1 MAEDKELNI
10 HYLKI
15 YNETKNIGEIHRLEN
30 GVDVSYR
37 FFKIENNKEII
48 IDPPEGDERHYY
60 ATHSVGSNE
69 PISVQNEISVFKV
82 GSEELF
88 ITIPKL
94 QAIPIGQNQDLV
106 LKKADHEIV
115 TQVALIFNKL
125 THNEKKEVVSS
136 IEQSNHP
143 LMTLEGKKQSTASV
157 DEVQQAIEAI
167 LARKPT
173 SIEEGFYK
181 TIDSKE
187 EFGISRFVADRV
199 YHMPQ
204 LLKNIELKRQRGTNT
219 YILQSEQKDSSGS
232 SIRLEHRILASCP
245 EEATKISEI
254 VVKRLQGVQNKI
266 WMAAWQL
273 ANQLARF
280 TYTCELTK
288 LMKLCYPERD
298 AHFNSAEK
306 IEFYE
311 HLRGLENTKI
321 IFKRKRKKSSR
332 SKNKSKEEYIEY
344 EIRLLEIHGK
354 IAAHDCYPNEITLT
368 ILNSAAFQEE
378 KTAFLGTAIKN
389 KTLELH
395 SDDVSLALWVQTRK
409 SQRMN
414 ENFIKLERDSL
425 YRLAGLQKTSETNR
439 SHANKLLLV
448 KLRRLLD
455 KGIIVSVPEK
465 IEKIVVLQIR

>member
-1 MAEDKELNI
+1 MSEDKELNVQ
-10 HYLKI
+10 YLKI

-30 GVDVSYR
+30 GVGVSFRY
-37 FFKIENNKEII
+37 FKIENNKEVI
-48 IDPPEGDERHYY
+48 IDPPEGDERNYY
-60 ATHSVGSNE
+60 AIPPVNSNE
-69 PISVQNEISVFKV
+69 LHSVQNEISIYKM
-82 GSEELF
+82 GSKEPF
-88 ITIPKL
+88 TNIPKL
-94 QAIPIGQNQDLV
+94 QTIPIGQNQDLV
-106 LKKADHEIV
+106 LEKADHEIV
-115 TQVALIFNKL
+115 TQVTSSFNKL
-125 THNEKKEVVSS
+125 THNEKNEVISS
-136 IEQSNHP
+136 IEQINQP
-143 LMTLEGKKQSTASV
+143 LITLEGKKQSIASV

-167 LARKPT
+167 LARKPA

-181 TIDSKE
+181 TVDSKE

-204 LLKNIELKRQRGTNT
+204 LLKNVELKRQKGTNT
-219 YILQSEQKDSSGS
+219 YILQSEQKKDSSGS
-232 SIRLEHRILASCP
+232 SIRLEHRLIASCP

-273 ANQLARF
+273 ANQLERF

-298 AHFNSAEK
+298 ANFNSSEK

-321 IFKRKRKKSSR
+321 IFKRKKSPHS
-332 SKNKSKEEYIEY
+332 KSKLREEYIEY

-354 IAAHDCYPNEITLT
+354 VVAHDSYPNEITLT
-368 ILNSAAFQEE
+368 ILNSAAFQKE
-378 KTAFLGTAIKN
+378 KTAFLGAAIKN

-395 SDDVSLALWVQTRK
+395 SDDVSFALWVQTRK

-425 YRLAGLQKTSETNR
+425 YKLAGLQKTSETNR

-455 KGIIVSVPEK
+455 
-465 IEKIVVLQIR
+465 

>member
-1 MAEDKELNI
+1 MSEDKEFNVQ
-10 HYLKI
+10 YLKI
-15 YNETKNIGEIHRLEN
+15 YNATKNIGEIHRLEN

-37 FFKIENNKEII
+37 YFKIENNKEVI
-48 IDPPEGDERHYY
+48 IDPPEGDARNCY
-60 ATHSVGSNE
+60 ATLPLEPNE
-69 PISVQNEISVFKV
+69 FFSVQNEISVYKK
-82 GSEELF
+82 GIEEPF
-88 ITIPKL
+88 INIPKL
-94 QAIPIGQNQDLV
+94 QTIPVGKSQDLV
-106 LKKADHEIV
+106 LEKADQEMVSQV
-115 TQVALIFNKL
+115 TSSFNKL

-136 IEQSNHP
+136 IEQISNP
-143 LMTLEGKKQSTASV
+143 LITLEGKKQSTASI

-167 LARKPT
+167 LARKPA

-181 TIDSKE
+181 TVDSRE

-204 LLKNIELKRQRGTNT
+204 LLKNIELKRQKGTNT
-219 YILQSEQKDSSGS
+219 YILQSEQKDSGGS
-232 SIRLEHRILASCP
+232 SIRLEHRLLASCS
-245 EEATKISEI
+245 EEATKLSEI

-280 TYTCELTK
+280 TYTCELTE
-288 LMKLCYPERD
+288 LMKLCYPERNAD
-298 AHFNSAEK
+298 FSSAEK

-321 IFKRKRKKSSR
+321 IFKRKRKKSLR
-332 SKNKSKEEYIEY
+332 SKRKIQEEYVEY

-354 IAAHDCYPNEITLT
+354 IVAHDSYPNEITLT
-368 ILNSAAFQEE
+368 ILNSAAFQKE
-378 KTAFLGTAIKN
+378 KTAFLGAAIKN

-395 SDDVSLALWVQTRK
+395 SDDAALALWVQTRK

-414 ENFIKLERDSL
+414 QNFIKLERDSL
-425 YRLAGLQKTSETNR
+425 YKLAGLQKTSETNR

-448 KLRRLLD
+448 KLRRLFD
-455 KGIIVSVPEK
+455 KGIIISVPQK
-465 IEKIVVLQIR
+465 IEKIVMLQIR

>member
-1 MAEDKELNI
+1 MTEDKEVNV

-37 FFKIENNKEII
+37 YFKIENNKEVI
-48 IDPPEGDERHYY
+48 IDSPEGDERHYY
-60 ATHSVGSNE
+60 AMPPAGSRE
-69 PISVQNEISVFKV
+69 SISVQNEISIYKI

-88 ITIPKL
+88 VNIPKL
-94 QAIPIGQNQDLV
+94 QTIPIGQNHDLV
-106 LKKADHEIV
+106 LEKADHEIT
-115 TQVALIFNKL
+115 TQVASNFNKL
-125 THNEKKEVVSS
+125 THNEKKEVISS
-136 IEQSNHP
+136 VEQISHP
-143 LMTLEGKKQSTASV
+143 LITLEGKKQSTASI

-199 YHMPQ
+199 YHMPK
-204 LLKNIELKRQRGTNT
+204 LLKNIELKRQKGTNT

-232 SIRLEHRILASCP
+232 SIRLEHRLLASCP

-273 ANQLARF
+273 ANQLERF
-280 TYTCELTK
+280 SYTCELTK
-288 LMKLCYPERD
+288 LMKLCYPERVAD
-298 AHFNSAEK
+298 FNSAEK

-321 IFKRKRKKSSR
+321 IFKRKKPSR
-332 SKNKSKEEYIEY
+332 SKSKLREEYIEY

-354 IAAHDCYPNEITLT
+354 IVAHDSYPNEITLT
-368 ILNSAAFQEE
+368 ILNSAAFQNE
-378 KTAFLGTAIKN
+378 KTAFLGAAIKN

-395 SDDVSLALWVQTRK
+395 SDDLSLALWVQTRK

-448 KLRRLLD
+448 KLRRLWD
-455 KGIIVSVPEK
+455 KGIIISMPEK
-465 IEKIVVLQIR
+465 IEKIVVLRIR